1 MALGFCKLSQI
12 QDIATSVKNM
22 LGLDKIKFSEIAPSL
37 NDATFL
43 GKVSYTSPTFTI
55 TEDER
60 HANMDNYLISRWGLW
75 GIITSWTG
83 PIIVEVGNPMNDVT
97 VKYDRIVAAPDIST
111 WTWGG
116 EYAFTGQS
124 YGYHTSS
131 GFSGTTYV
139 DGRWDYHSNVYS
151 EDIGNEVKWY
161 GFNAD
166 SFTVRNCRVALRK
179 CFALPYAD
187 SWAKPTSSAAG
198 YDYRLKSKGRIDLLV
213 FSNCT
218 FADDCTMAFDHNI
231 ALTKIVFEDCDSS
244 AITNVTDM
252 FDACTGLTSLRI
264 SPNWLPNESV
274 TKFNLSSCP
283 LDYESCLDVFENI
296 ATKSIASTLS
306 IKSTTKALMSDD
318 EIKIATDKGWTIST
332 Y

>member
-12 QDIATSVKNM
+12 QDIATSVKSK

-37 NDATFL
+37 NKAVKL

-55 TEDER
+55 SEDAR
-60 HANMDNYLISRWGLW
+60 HANMDDFLISRWNIGLMSRDSDYS
-75 GIITSWTG
+75 G
-83 PIIVEVGNPMNDVT
+83 VEVGNPMNDIT
-97 VKYDRIVAAPDIST
+97 VRCNMMAVYPDGFR
-111 WTWGG
+111 WMWGG
-116 EYAFTGQS
+116 EYASTGLS
-124 YGYHTSS
+124 YKYYTSS
-131 GFSGTTYV
+131 GFSNTIYH
-139 DGRWDYHSNVYS
+139 DGRWDSYGNRYS
-151 EDIGNEVKWY
+151 DGIYNYGGWY
-161 GFNAD
+161 GFFAD
-166 SFTVRNCRVALRK
+166 SFTVSNCAVALRK
-179 CFALPYAD
+179 CFARPYRD
-187 SWAKPTSSAAG
+187 SWATETSSAGGYMAG
-198 YDYRLKSKGRIDLLV
+198 AGRIDLLV
-213 FSNCT
+213 FSNCM
-218 FADDCTMAFDHNI
+218 FASDCTMAFDHATGI
-231 ALTKIVFEDCDSS
+231 SKIVFEDCDSS
-244 AITNVTDM
+244 IITDVTDM

-283 LDYESCLDVFENI
+283 LDHESCLNVFENI

>member
-12 QDIATSVKNM
+12 QDIATSVKSK

-37 NDATFL
+37 NEADVL
-43 GKVSYTSPTFTI
+43 GKVTYTSPTFTVS
-55 TEDER
+55 EDAR
-60 HANMDNYLISRWGLW
+60 HANMDNYLISRWKLG
-75 GIITSWTG
+75 GNVSTFSDSG
-83 PIIVEVGNPMNDVT
+83 VEVGNPMNDVT
-97 VKYDRIVAAPDIST
+97 ERCTTNESRPDVSR

-124 YGYHTSS
+124 YNYYTMS

-139 DGRWDYHSNVYS
+139 DGRYDSHTHVYS
-151 EDIGNEVKWY
+151 ENIGNDVKWY

-166 SFTVRNCRVALRK
+166 SFTVSNCRIALSK
-179 CFALPYAD
+179 CFALPYKD
-187 SWAKPTSSAAG
+187 SWATETSSAAG
-198 YDYRLKSKGRIDLLV
+198 YDYRLKDKGRIDLLV

-218 FADDCTMAFDHNI
+218 LASNCTMAFDHATSI
-231 ALTKIVFEDCDSS
+231 SKIVFEDCDSS
-244 AITNVTDM
+244 EVIDVTDM

-306 IKSTTKALMSDD
+306 IKSTTKALMSDE

>member
-12 QDIATSVKNM
+12 QDIATSVKSK

-37 NDATFL
+37 NSAAFL
-43 GKVSYTSPTFTI
+43 GKASYTSPTFTI

-60 HANMDNYLISRWGLW
+60 HANMDNYLISRWKLG
-75 GIITSWTG
+75 GNTATSSDSG
-83 PIIVEVGNPMNDVT
+83 VEVGNPMNTVT
-97 VKYDRIVAAPDIST
+97 VKCTYKDVAPDISN

-124 YGYHTSS
+124 YSYYTSS

-139 DGRWDYHSNVYS
+139 DGRWDSHSLVYS
-151 EDIGNEVKWY
+151 ENTGNEVYWY

-198 YDYRLKSKGRIDLLV
+198 YDYRLKSRGRIDLLV

-218 FADDCTMAFDHNI
+218 FVDDCTMAFDHNT